1 MHLVSVYILSNQPL
15 FAEGVQS
22 LLSGQPGIKV
32 VGVAGVVSDT
42 FARVQALSPDV
53 VVIEA
58 TGGEQG
64 RLVAQV
70 LDVCPKVKIV
80 GLSLE
85 DNQIHT
91 YYQRM
96 KQGRR
101 VEDLLEAIRGP
112 LEQESRSV
120 ETLRL
125 FVLFQGRYGRRI
137 LENVRSFAP
146 TVWKVGDW
154 RAPANLPV
162 VVDDPLPFLPA
173 NLPDS
178 DLILSLGESVSVAQL
193 LPSIVER
200 TGAQAVIAPVDN
212 VAWLPDG
219 LAHQL
224 QRWLADLGADAV
236 FPKPFCSLTEWSYGL
251 RQQECSYENVWIS
264 RFARHFGRPVF
275 RVQVSADHT
284 AADYVA
290 GNRTVVDRG
299 QRAVN
304 GEQQDDDRRIE
315 AVEVIR
321 DTPCGCGRAVARQL
335 LGVPAAKA
343 VIQAGLLHHHYPCL
357 ATMSVDPNL
366 EIPLIQAAGE
376 FIRHTVEVGVS
387 SSLSQASNEGAAL
400 LPLRI

>member
-70 LDVCPKVKIV
+70 LDACPKVKIV

-96 KQGRR
+96 KHGRR

-125 FVLFQGRYGRRI
+125 FVLFQGRYGQRI
-137 LENVRSFAP
+137 LENVRNFAP
-146 TVWKVGDW
+146 DVWQVGNW

-162 VVDDPLPFLPA
+162 VVDDPLPFLPTSFPA
-173 NLPDS
+173 S
-178 DLILSLGESVSVAQL
+178 DLILSLGESASVAQL

-200 TGAQAVIAPVDN
+200 TGAKAVIAPVDN
-212 VAWLPDG
+212 VAWLPEG
-219 LAHQL
+219 LARQL
-224 QRWLADLGADAV
+224 ARWLNDLGAEAV

-251 RQQECSYENVWIS
+251 RQEEVSYENVWIS

-275 RVQVSADHT
+275 RVQVDTDRAQHPADRKS
-284 AADYVA
+284 
-290 GNRTVVDRG
+290 NRG
-299 QRAVN
+299 Q
-304 GEQQDDDRRIE
+304 IE
-315 AVEVIR
+315 AVEVVR

-335 LGVPAAKA
+335 VGVPTAKA

-357 ATMSVDPNL
+357 ATMSVDPSL
-366 EIPLIQAAGE
+366 DVPLIHAAGE
-376 FIRHTVEVGVS
+376 FIRHTVDVGVS
-387 SSLSQASNEGAAL
+387 SSLSQASAEGAAL

>member
-1 MHLVSVYILSNQPL
+1 MHLVSVFILSNQPL

-32 VGVAGVVSDT
+32 VGVAEVASDT
-42 FARVQALSPDV
+42 FTRLKEVSPDV

-58 TGGEQG
+58 MGGEQG

-70 LDVCPKVKIV
+70 LNAFPKTKII

-85 DNQIHT
+85 DNRIHT

-96 KQGRR
+96 KQGRC

-137 LENVRSFAP
+137 LENIRAFAP
-146 TVWKVGDW
+146 DPWEVEDW
-154 RAPANLPV
+154 QAPADLPP
-162 VVDDPLPFLPA
+162 VVDDPLPFLPTRF
-173 NLPDS
+173 PDS
-178 DLILSLGESVSVAQL
+178 DLILSLGESASVAQL

-212 VAWLPDG
+212 VTWLPEG
-219 LAHQL
+219 LARQL
-224 QRWLADLGADAV
+224 KRWLTDLGVIAV
-236 FPKPFCSLTEWSYGL
+236 FPKPFCSLTEWSCGL
-251 RQQECSYENVWIS
+251 RQEEVSYESLWIS

-275 RVQVSADHT
+275 RVQVDADCAQHP
-284 AADYVA
+284 ADEKS
-290 GNRTVVDRG
+290 NRG
-299 QRAVN
+299 Q
-304 GEQQDDDRRIE
+304 IE
-315 AVEVIR
+315 AVEVVR
-321 DTPCGCGRAVARQL
+321 DTPCGCGRAVAGQL
-335 LGVPAAKA
+335 LGLPASEA

-366 EIPLIQAAGE
+366 GIPLIHVAGE

-387 SSLSQASNEGAAL
+387 SSLSQASTEGAAV

>member
-70 LDVCPKVKIV
+70 LDACPKVKIV

-96 KQGRR
+96 KHGRR

-137 LENVRSFAP
+137 LENVRNFAP
-146 TVWKVGDW
+146 DVWQVGNW

-162 VVDDPLPFLPA
+162 VVDDPLPFLPTSFPA
-173 NLPDS
+173 S
-178 DLILSLGESVSVAQL
+178 DLILSLGESASVAQL

-200 TGAQAVIAPVDN
+200 TGAKAVIAPVDN
-212 VAWLPDG
+212 VAWLPEG
-219 LAHQL
+219 LARQL
-224 QRWLADLGADAV
+224 ARWLNDLGAEAV

-251 RQQECSYENVWIS
+251 RQEEVSYENVWIS

-275 RVQVSADHT
+275 RVQVDTDRAQHPADRKS
-284 AADYVA
+284 
-290 GNRTVVDRG
+290 NRG
-299 QRAVN
+299 Q
-304 GEQQDDDRRIE
+304 IE
-315 AVEVIR
+315 AVEVVR

-335 LGVPAAKA
+335 VGVPTAKA

-357 ATMSVDPNL
+357 ATMSVDPSL
-366 EIPLIQAAGE
+366 DVPLIHAAGE
-376 FIRHTVEVGVS
+376 FIRHTVDVGVS
-387 SSLSQASNEGAAL
+387 SSLSQASAEGAAL